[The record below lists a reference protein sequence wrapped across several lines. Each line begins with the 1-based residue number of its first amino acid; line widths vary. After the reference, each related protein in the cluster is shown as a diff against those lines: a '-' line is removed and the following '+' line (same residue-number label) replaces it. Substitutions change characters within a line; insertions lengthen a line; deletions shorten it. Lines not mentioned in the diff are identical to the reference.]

1 MTELP
6 PIPTEFT
13 SVIASRECE
22 VARNGVCSKV
32 LFEIGMP
39 IQDVPTV
46 AGLDW
51 RCPIRTSEDI
61 QIVER
66 YACGVDSFQ
75 AIHNALRIVQSEID
89 AIAKC
94 HSVTLFDAP
103 YPADDPFGY

>member
-1 MTELP
+1 MTELRSMP
-6 PIPTEFT
+6 NEFT
-13 SVIASRECE
+13 SVIASREIE
-22 VARNGVCSKV
+22 VARNGDCSKV

-39 IQDVPTV
+39 IQDVQTV

-51 RCPIRTSEDI
+51 RCPIRISEDMNI
-61 QIVER
+61 AQR
-66 YACGVDSFQ
+66 NACGIDSFQ

-103 YPADDPFGY
+103 YSTDNPFGY